1 MQPHRIM
8 SSEVARVLLVQQFLV
23 VLLTFMTST
32 ASAQENTSDP
42 VDSEPE
48 QVLVT
53 GEQPGPR
60 LWKVTHDEHVLWIMG
75 ALSPLPKKMSWR
87 SREVER
93 VIAASQQVLLGMNVE
108 TDVGFFT
115 KVTLLPSLMTVRK
128 NPDKKRLADVVPPE
142 TYARWQRIKPRY
154 LGKEDDVE
162 SWRPIFAAQKLYS
175 AAIEKSGLVGRQPW
189 IEDIRKLAKQQK
201 VPVVTPTIEVDIEKP
216 RAALKE
222 FKRSPL
228 DDVECFQRTLER
240 VENDVETMRLRANAW
255 ATGDVETLQQLP
267 YADVL
272 NACAN
277 AVLSTASAQKQGLQD
292 LPQRLRDTW
301 VNAAEAALL
310 KNSST
315 LAVVPIDEVLKE
327 DGWVAALVARGYALE
342 E

>member
-1 MQPHRIM
+1 
-8 SSEVARVLLVQQFLV
+8 
-23 VLLTFMTST
+23 
-32 ASAQENTSDP
+32 
-42 VDSEPE
+42 
-48 QVLVT
+48 
-53 GEQPGPR
+53 
-60 LWKVTHDEHVLWIMG
+60 
-75 ALSPLPKKMSWR
+75 
-87 SREVER
+87 
-93 VIAASQQVLLGMNVE
+93 
-108 TDVGFFT
+108 
-115 KVTLLPSLMTVRK
+115 MTVRR

-201 VPVVTPTIEVDIEKP
+201 VPVVTPTIEVDIERP

-310 KNSST
+310 GNSST
-315 LAVVPIDEVLKE
+315 LAVVPIDEVLKK
-327 DGWVAALVARGYALE
+327 DGWVAALVARGYSLQE
-342 E
+342 